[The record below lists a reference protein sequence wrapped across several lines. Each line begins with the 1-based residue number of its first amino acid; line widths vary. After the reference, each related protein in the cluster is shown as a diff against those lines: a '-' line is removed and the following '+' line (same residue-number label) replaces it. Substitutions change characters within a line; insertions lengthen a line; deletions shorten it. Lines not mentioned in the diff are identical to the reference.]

1 MRSLG
6 TGVPVL
12 GLCLS
17 LAPVSAAGDLV
28 LIPDTGADKVWA
40 FSPYDGALVSNNW
53 FPSDGRMKQVMQ
65 VAQLP
70 GGTVVMTDTGTS
82 QACSADDSV
91 REYTPCGQ
99 YIRTIASQA
108 DGVCNPQGICVAYGK
123 VWFTRLYDS
132 ASEPT
137 PGQNALWSFDFD
149 GTGLMQACPSPD
161 LQKIWGLLPFNG
173 GFIVSD
179 SVDNNLEFVPAGCTS
194 APPFFQSSVSSSLQ
208 FVQQVSAMPDGG
220 VVAAGFSSPRG
231 LHFFAPDGSYQ
242 YTASFASGA
251 RGAFVLGNG
260 EILYTGGTEVRA
272 YNPQSDTHRVIVS
285 QIGASFRWISKITV
299 CPEDLNCSGA
309 IDGADLGQLLG
320 NWGGSGA
327 TDLDG
332 SGSTDGADLG
342 MLLSQWGPCAG

>member
-1 MRSLG
+1 MRS
-6 TGVPVL
+6 TGLV
-12 GLCLS
+12 LS
-17 LAPVSAAGDLV
+17 LPAFALATVASAGSLI

-40 FSPYDGALVSNNW
+40 FSAYDGSLVSNNW

-82 QACSADDSV
+82 QSCSTDDAV

-99 YIRTIASQA
+99 YIRTIASPA

-123 VWFTRLYDS
+123 VWFTRLYDV

-137 PGQNALWSFDFD
+137 PGVNALWSFDFD
-149 GTGLMQACPSPD
+149 GTGLTQACASPD

-173 GFIVSD
+173 GFVVAD
-179 SVDNNLEFVPAGCTS
+179 SVDNNLEFVPLSCASS
-194 APPFFQSSVSSSLQ
+194 APFFQSTTASSLQ

-231 LHFFAPDGSYQ
+231 LHFFAGDGSYQ

-251 RGAFVLGNG
+251 RGAFVLENG
-260 EILYTGGTEVRA
+260 EVLYTGGTDVRA

-320 NWGGSGA
+320 GWGTSGA

-332 SGSTDGADLG
+332 SGTTDGADLG
-342 MLLSQWGPCAG
+342 MLLSKWGPCAG